1 MENLKKTLIKAA
13 RKAHQVFD
21 ELKDRPSSDP
31 IKIESYTG
39 YASQDRMFLKGRV
52 LEDDNIMVTKSYEE
66 LKRIFYSFKRFET
79 DEIPGVK
86 VLLYLDDHEFQVYT
100 DEEGFYTLDIATP
113 DSINVKPGEWIRG
126 YAELP
131 DIVGDDGPVRGTIK
145 LRVPDSEASYGVIS
159 DIDDTILQTHVTSL
173 FQLKMM
179 FVTLFKEA
187 SQRLAMEGMVELYQE
202 MSTTPVGGKNPFF
215 YVSNSPWNIYPM
227 LVEFLKLNELPS
239 GPVLLRDFGF
249 GMLHQNEGYRGHKIE
264 TISHIFRA
272 YPDMQFI
279 LFGDSGSKDAD
290 VYLNLAL
297 EFPDQIKTIYI
308 RHLKDTK
315 NARRVANLINQKG
328 EVDAIIID
336 STREIAAD
344 AREKGY
350 VSEKFV
356 LTEVEA
362 DE

>member
-1 MENLKKTLIKAA
+1 MENLKKILIKAA
-13 RKAHQVFD
+13 RKAHEVFD
-21 ELKDRPSSDP
+21 DLKDRPSSDP
-31 IKIESYTG
+31 IKIEAYTG
-39 YASQDRMFLKGRV
+39 YASESRLFLKGRV

-79 DEIPGVK
+79 DEVPGVG
-86 VLLYLDDHEFQVYT
+86 VDLYLGDHKFQAHT
-100 DEEGFYTLDIATP
+100 DEEGFFTLDVATP
-113 DSINVKPGEWIRG
+113 DDLEVEPGEWIRG

-131 DIVGDDGPVRGTIK
+131 DIIGEEGAVRGSIK
-145 LRVPDSEASYGVIS
+145 LRVPDKQAKYGVIS

-202 MSTTPVGGKNPFF
+202 MSTDPTGGKNPFF

-227 LVEFLKLNELPS
+227 LVEFLKLQELPS

-249 GMLHQNEGYRGHKIE
+249 AMIHQEEGYRGHKIE

-272 YPDMQFI
+272 YPDMQFL

-290 VYLNLAL
+290 VYLSLAQ

-315 NARRVANLINQKG
+315 NARRVTNLINQGG
-328 EVDAIIID
+328 EVDAILIE
-336 STREIAAD
+336 STQEIVAD
-344 AREKGY
+344 ARQKGY
-350 VSEKFV
+350 VSQAFTLSEP
-356 LTEVEA
+356 
-362 DE
+362 